1 MISFLC
7 YLCHV
12 IGNEDLGVG
21 KVQHDVV
28 ADGVHVSCD
37 TVAYVMSIESF
48 PPVGLVLVIFIARV

>member
-12 IGNEDLGVG
+12 IGDEDLGVG

-28 ADGVHVSCD
+28 AGGVHVSCD
-37 TVAYVMSIESF
+37 TVAYVILGGGFGAGHE
-48 PPVGLVLVIFIARV
+48 LVSLN